1 LHPLK
6 GIAFKIAATFMFVL
20 MAACVKAVA
29 ARYPIGEVMFFRSSF
44 ALVPLLLLVSMQGS
58 LLTLWRT
65 RRPFGHMMRVCV
77 GASGMFFNFWGL
89 ALVSLPEAT
98 AIGYATPV
106 FAVIFAVLILRE
118 TVRIYRWMAVFVGF
132 IGVFIIVLPHI
143 IAAKAGASLADTS
156 LAGVLV
162 CLTGAIVSAL
172 AMTTVRHLTATE
184 NTSTIVLYFSVG
196 CSLISLLSLPFGWK
210 MPGGMDLVLL
220 VASGLL
226 GGIAQLFLT
235 QGYRLADSSLIA
247 PFEYTSMLFA
257 AGLGYVLF
265 GELPT
270 QAVLTGSCLVIGAGV
285 FVIWR
290 EHQLGLERR
299 REIEATKN

>member
-1 LHPLK
+1 MQPLK
-6 GIAFKIAATFMFVL
+6 GIAFKIAATLMFVL
-20 MAACVKAVA
+20 MSACVKAVS
-29 ARYPIGEVMFFRSSF
+29 ARYPIGEVMFFRSFF
-44 ALVPLLLLVSMQGS
+44 ALVPLLLLVAAQGR
-58 LLTLWRT
+58 LATLWRT
-65 RRPFGHMMRVCV
+65 QRPFGHLTRVGI
-77 GASGMFFNFWGL
+77 GATGMFFNFWGL

-118 TVRIYRWMAVFVGF
+118 TVRVYRWMAVFVGF
-132 IGVFIIVLPHI
+132 VGVFIIVLPHI
-143 IAAKAGASLADTS
+143 LAAKGGATLAGTS

-162 CLTGAIVSAL
+162 CLMGALVSAL

-184 NTSTIVLYFSVG
+184 DTGTIVLYFSLG
-196 CSLISLLSLPFGWK
+196 CSVLTLCTIYWGWNV
-210 MPGGMDLVLL
+210 PWGTDLVLL

-235 QGYRLADSSLIA
+235 QSYRLADSSLVA

-270 QAVLTGSCLVIGAGV
+270 QSVMLGSCLVIGAGV

-290 EHQLGLERR
+290 EHQLGLKRR
-299 REIEATKN
+299 REIEAAKT